1 MEKKITAWH
10 GIDASK
16 EESLIAYGC
25 LARYLPKNKRYEV
38 IYRHPYI
45 WGNWD
50 FGFMEEEDP
59 DSFLQESWFE
69 KDRFLNYL
77 GMTETEWLEL
87 SFIQK
92 VHDLITWENVI
103 NFFGEPND
111 EGMSTKEVCKK
122 VRIAYDES
130 YELN

>member
-1 MEKKITAWH
+1 MEKKITTWH

-16 EESLIAYGC
+16 EESLITYGC

-38 IYRHPYI
+38 VYRHPYI
-45 WGNWD
+45 RGNWD
-50 FGFMEEEDP
+50 FGFMEEGDP

-111 EGMSTKEVCKK
+111 EGMNTKEVCKK
-122 VRIAYDES
+122 VRVAYDES